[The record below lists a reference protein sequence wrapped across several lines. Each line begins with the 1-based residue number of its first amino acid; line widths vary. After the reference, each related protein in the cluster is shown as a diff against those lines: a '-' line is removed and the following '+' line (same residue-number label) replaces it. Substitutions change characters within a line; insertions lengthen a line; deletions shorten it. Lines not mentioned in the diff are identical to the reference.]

1 MRKPRSDS
9 KLLNLPHHQQDRI
22 VAWLL
27 DEGLS
32 YVDTKEQINLDF
44 GVETSE
50 AALGTF
56 WERVCAPRQFARV
69 AEASEAAPALAEGL
83 ENNFAATTEAYVR
96 QHYFVLLASRY
107 PDPEVVAIFAKQ
119 IADLEKTKL
128 GYKQLELD
136 RQKHE
141 ETNRVKEETLALS
154 QTRFRRDT
162 CKLFLEW
169 ANNERAKEIAGSGAT
184 NAEKIEAL
192 GQAMFG
198 EDWSE

>member
-22 VAWLL
+22 IAWLL

-32 YVDTKEQINLDF
+32 YADTKAQIHLDF
-44 GVETSE
+44 GLETSE

-83 ENNFAATTEAYVR
+83 ENNFVATTEAYVR

-119 IADLEKTKL
+119 IADLEKSKIARE
-128 GYKQLELD
+128 QLEFD
-136 RQKHE
+136 RQKHA
-141 ETNRVKEETLALS
+141 ETNQVKVEALALS
-154 QTRFRRDT
+154 REKFQRDT
-162 CKLFLEW
+162 CALFLKWVNDEK
-169 ANNERAKEIAGSGAT
+169 AKAIAGSGAT
-184 NAEKIEAL
+184 NAEKIEQL

-198 EDWSE
+198 EDWTQ